1 MNTLKNIMRKVLVA
15 VLSLAMTFTVAP
27 NAGLEVYAEE
37 GYGAWAGIYF
47 GGSNAYYQSEHP
59 EAVEMKVAL
68 YADGVKQQEYDFVA
82 SATDGTLN
90 VDNLKEKNEA
100 GEEIVYTWKIVSK
113 SDIPEGFVVRIEP
126 TSDGNNVVKFYLEGE
141 IETEVNEAGEVVP
154 VKDPVTGEDK
164 VITFN
169 PDDFEDFGDNEGQ
182 NGEGQNGEGQNGE
195 GQNGEGQN
203 GEGQNGEGQN
213 GEGQN
218 GEGQNG
224 EGQNGEG
231 QNGENQNGEGQ
242 NGEGQNGEGQNGEG
256 QNGENNQNG
265 QNVEDNKE
273 NKDTTDNKDSKDSK
287 DNKDSKESKD
297 NKDSKTSDDGK
308 TAVAGASVA
317 QNAGPEV
324 GTKVKD
330 RKYFYEVT
338 KVGSKDGK
346 VVGELAVTGIRK
358 KSITQIKLAK
368 TGVFD
373 GVKYKI
379 TSVKANAFK
388 GNKKV
393 TKAIISKNV
402 TKVGKN
408 AFANM
413 KNLKAVTFTSKK
425 LKTIGANA
433 FKGDKK
439 LKLIKIKSKKLKS
452 IGKKSFVGVKNCT
465 VKVLKAKKNVYTK
478 ILKKAGF
485 KGKLK

>member
-1 MNTLKNIMRKVLVA
+1 MRTVKEIMRKVLVA
-15 VLSLAMTFTVAP
+15 VLSLAMTFTLAP
-27 NAGLEVYAEE
+27 NAGLEVFAEE

-47 GGSNAYYQSEHP
+47 GGSAAYYQSEHP
-59 EAVEMKVAL
+59 EAVNMKVAL
-68 YADGVKQQEYDFVA
+68 YADGEKQQEYDFIA
-82 SATDGTLN
+82 STTDGTLN
-90 VDNLKEKNEA
+90 VSNLKEENEA
-100 GEEIVYTWKIVSK
+100 GEKIVYTWKIVSK

-141 IETEVNEAGEVVP
+141 IETEVNEAGETVP

-169 PDDFEDFGDNEGQ
+169 PDDFEDFGN
-182 NGEGQNGEGQNGE
+182 NN
-195 GQNGEGQN
+195 EGQN

-242 NGEGQNGEGQNGEG
+242 NGE
-256 QNGENNQNG
+256 NNQNG

-287 DNKDSKESKD
+287 DNKDNKDSKD
-297 NKDSKTSDDGK
+297 NKDNKAADDGK

-317 QNAGPEV
+317 VPDGPVV

-338 KVGSKDGK
+338 KAGSKDGK
-346 VVGELAVTGIRK
+346 IIGELAVTGIRK
-358 KSITQIKLAK
+358 KSITQIRLAK

-373 GVKYKI
+373 GVKYKV

-425 LKTIGANA
+425 LKSIGANA

-465 VKVLKAKKNVYTK
+465 VKVLKAKKTAYTK
-478 ILKKAGF
+478 VLKKAGF
-485 KGKLK
+485 KGKIK

>member
-100 GEEIVYTWKIVSK
+100 GEDIVYTWKIVSK

-169 PDDFEDFGDNEGQ
+169 PDDFEDFGNNEGQ

-203 GEGQNGEGQN
+203 N
-213 GEGQN
+213 
-218 GEGQNG
+218 
-224 EGQNGEG
+224 
-231 QNGENQNGEGQ
+231 
-242 NGEGQNGEGQNGEG
+242 EGQNGEG

-273 NKDTTDNKDSKDSK
+273 NKDATDNKDSKDSK

-465 VKVLKAKKNVYTK
+465 VKVLKAKKNAYTK

>member
-182 NGEGQNGEGQNGE
+182 NGEG
-195 GQNGEGQN
+195 
-203 GEGQNGEGQN
+203 
-213 GEGQN
+213 
-218 GEGQNG
+218 
-224 EGQNGEG
+224 
-231 QNGENQNGEGQ
+231 QNGEGQ

-465 VKVLKAKKNVYTK
+465 VKVLKAKKNAYTK

>member
-90 VDNLKEKNEA
+90 VDNLKEKNET
-100 GEEIVYTWKIVSK
+100 GEDIVYTWKIVSK

-169 PDDFEDFGDNEGQ
+169 PDDFEDFGN
-182 NGEGQNGEGQNGE
+182 N
-195 GQNGEGQN
+195 
-203 GEGQNGEGQN
+203 EGQN

-231 QNGENQNGEGQ
+231 QNGENQNGE
-242 NGEGQNGEGQNGEG
+242 NQNGEG

-265 QNVEDNKE
+265 QNVEDNKG

-465 VKVLKAKKNVYTK
+465 VKVLKAKKNAYTK

>member
-224 EGQNGEG
+224 EG
-231 QNGENQNGEGQ
+231 
-242 NGEGQNGEGQNGEG
+242 
-256 QNGENNQNG
+256 
-265 QNVEDNKE
+265 
-273 NKDTTDNKDSKDSK
+273 
-287 DNKDSKESKD
+287 
-297 NKDSKTSDDGK
+297 
-308 TAVAGASVA
+308 
-317 QNAGPEV
+317 
-324 GTKVKD
+324 
-330 RKYFYEVT
+330 
-338 KVGSKDGK
+338 
-346 VVGELAVTGIRK
+346 
-358 KSITQIKLAK
+358 
-368 TGVFD
+368 
-373 GVKYKI
+373 
-379 TSVKANAFK
+379 
-388 GNKKV
+388 
-393 TKAIISKNV
+393 
-402 TKVGKN
+402 
-408 AFANM
+408 
-413 KNLKAVTFTSKK
+413 
-425 LKTIGANA
+425 
-433 FKGDKK
+433 
-439 LKLIKIKSKKLKS
+439 
-452 IGKKSFVGVKNCT
+452 
-465 VKVLKAKKNVYTK
+465 
-478 ILKKAGF
+478 
-485 KGKLK
+485 

>member
-169 PDDFEDFGDNEGQ
+169 PDDFEDFGN
-182 NGEGQNGEGQNGE
+182 N
-195 GQNGEGQN
+195 
-203 GEGQNGEGQN
+203 
-213 GEGQN
+213 
-218 GEGQNG
+218 EGQNG

-242 NGEGQNGEGQNGEG
+242 NGE
-256 QNGENNQNG
+256 NQNG

-273 NKDTTDNKDSKDSK
+273 NKDNTDNKDSKDSK

-393 TKAIISKNV
+393 IKAIISKDV

-465 VKVLKAKKNVYTK
+465 VKVLKAKKNAYTK

>member
-100 GEEIVYTWKIVSK
+100 GEDIVYTWKIVSK

-169 PDDFEDFGDNEGQ
+169 PDDFEDFGN
-182 NGEGQNGEGQNGE
+182 N
-195 GQNGEGQN
+195 
-203 GEGQNGEGQN
+203 
-213 GEGQN
+213 
-218 GEGQNG
+218 

-242 NGEGQNGEGQNGEG
+242 NGENQNGEGQNGENQNGEGQNGENQNGEG

-273 NKDTTDNKDSKDSK
+273 NKDNTDNKDSKDSK

-452 IGKKSFVGVKNCT
+452 VGKKSFVGVKNCT
-465 VKVLKAKKNVYTK
+465 VKVLKAKKNAYTK

>member
-90 VDNLKEKNEA
+90 VDNLKEKNET
-100 GEEIVYTWKIVSK
+100 GEDIVYTWKIVSK

-169 PDDFEDFGDNEGQ
+169 PDDFEDFGNNEGQ
-182 NGEGQNGEGQNGE
+182 NGEG
-195 GQNGEGQN
+195 
-203 GEGQNGEGQN
+203 
-213 GEGQN
+213 
-218 GEGQNG
+218 
-224 EGQNGEG
+224 
-231 QNGENQNGEGQ
+231 QNGEGQ

-297 NKDSKTSDDGK
+297 NKYSKTSDDGK

-465 VKVLKAKKNVYTK
+465 VKVLKAKKNAYTK

>member
-1 MNTLKNIMRKVLVA
+1 MRTLKDLMQKALVA
-15 VLSLAMTFTVAP
+15 VLSLALTFTLTP
-27 NAGLEVYAEE
+27 NAAFTVNAEE
-37 GYGAWAGIYF
+37 GYGAWAGIFF
-47 GGSNAYYQSEHP
+47 GGSPAYYQAEHP
-59 EAVEMKVAL
+59 ESVEMKVAL
-68 YADGVKQQEYDFVA
+68 YADGVKQQEYDFIA
-82 SATDGTLN
+82 STTDGTLN

-100 GEEIVYTWKIVSK
+100 GEDIVYTWKIVSK

-126 TSDGNNVVKFYLEGE
+126 TTDGNNVVKFYLEGE
-141 IETEVNEAGEVVP
+141 IEMEDDGTGNKVP
-154 VKDPVTGEDK
+154 VIDPVTGEEK

-169 PDDFEDFGDNEGQ
+169 PDDFEDFG

-231 QNGENQNGEGQ
+231 QNGEV
-242 NGEGQNGEGQNGEG
+242 
-256 QNGENNQNG
+256 NNDANKDA
-265 QNVEDNKE
+265 NKDANSDTNSDTNSDNK
-273 NKDTTDNKDSKDSK
+273 KGSAKVKA
-287 DNKDSKESKD
+287 
-297 NKDSKTSDDGK
+297 DGPK
-308 TAVAGASVA
+308 A
-317 QNAGPEV
+317 

-338 KVGSKDGK
+338 KEGSKDGK
-346 VVGELAVTGIRK
+346 IVGELAVTGIRK
-358 KSITQIKLAK
+358 KSIKTIRLAK

-402 TKVGKN
+402 VKVGKN
-408 AFANM
+408 AFAKM
-413 KNLKAVTFTSKK
+413 RNLKTITFTSKK
-425 LKTIGANA
+425 LRSIGKGA
-433 FKGDKK
+433 FTGCKK
-439 LKLIKIKSKKLKS
+439 LKTIKIKSKKLKS
-452 IGKKSFVGVKNCT
+452 IGKKSFKGVSKKCT
-465 VKVLKAKKNVYTK
+465 VKVLKAKKDKYTQ

-485 KGKLK
+485 KGKIK

>member
-27 NAGLEVYAEE
+27 NEGLEVYAEE

-100 GEEIVYTWKIVSK
+100 GEEIVYTWKIVSR

-169 PDDFEDFGDNEGQ
+169 PDDFEDFGN
-182 NGEGQNGEGQNGE
+182 NE

-242 NGEGQNGEGQNGEG
+242 NGE
-256 QNGENNQNG
+256 NQNG

-273 NKDTTDNKDSKDSK
+273 NKDNTDNKDSKDSK

-465 VKVLKAKKNVYTK
+465 VKVLKAKKNAYTK

>member
-1 MNTLKNIMRKVLVA
+1 MRTLKGIMRKVLVA
-15 VLSLAMTFTVAP
+15 VLSLAMTFTLAP
-27 NAGLEVYAEE
+27 NAGFEVFAEE

-59 EAVEMKVAL
+59 EAVNMKVAL
-68 YADGVKQQEYDFVA
+68 YADGEKQQEYDFIA

-90 VDNLKEKNEA
+90 VSNLKEMNEA
-100 GEEIVYTWKIVSK
+100 GEKIVYTWKIVSR

-141 IETEVNEAGEVVP
+141 IETEVNEDGEVVP

-169 PDDFEDFGDNEGQ
+169 PDDFEDFGN
-182 NGEGQNGEGQNGE
+182 NN
-195 GQNGEGQN
+195 
-203 GEGQNGEGQN
+203 EGQNGEGQN

-231 QNGENQNGEGQ
+231 QNGENQNGL
-242 NGEGQNGEGQNGEG
+242 
-256 QNGENNQNG
+256 
-265 QNVEDNKE
+265 NVDGKDNKD
-273 NKDTTDNKDSKDSK
+273 NKDNKDSKDSK
-287 DNKDSKESKD
+287 DNKDNKD
-297 NKDSKTSDDGK
+297 NKDSKAADDGK
-308 TAVAGASVA
+308 TAVAGAVKA
-317 QNAGPEV
+317 DGPVV

-338 KVGSKDGK
+338 KAGSKDGK
-346 VVGELAVTGIRK
+346 IVGELAVTGIRQ

-373 GVKYKI
+373 GVKYKV

-413 KNLKAVTFTSKK
+413 KNLKAVTFTSKN

-439 LKLIKIKSKKLKS
+439 LSLIKIKSKKLKS
-452 IGKKSFVGVKNCT
+452 IGKKSFVGVKKCT
-465 VKVLKAKKNVYTK
+465 VKVLKAKKTAYTK

-485 KGKLK
+485 KGNIK